1 MADLSLTY
9 CISYFIMLQLI
20 FTSRLIHI
28 AMATIHCFQS
38 SNRMQHLKKASVSM
52 AKFPPAG
59 NGVNG
64 WGRGVGGCSVFTQN
78 ILAVQNVNYKL
89 PLRLGIFKLNC

>member
-1 MADLSLTY
+1 
-9 CISYFIMLQLI
+9 
-20 FTSRLIHI
+20 
-28 AMATIHCFQS
+28 
-38 SNRMQHLKKASVSM
+38 M

-89 PLRLGIFKLNC
+89 PLRLGIFKLNCYDLGAGQEWCFFRDIDQSLQEPRQKANHTKNPPS